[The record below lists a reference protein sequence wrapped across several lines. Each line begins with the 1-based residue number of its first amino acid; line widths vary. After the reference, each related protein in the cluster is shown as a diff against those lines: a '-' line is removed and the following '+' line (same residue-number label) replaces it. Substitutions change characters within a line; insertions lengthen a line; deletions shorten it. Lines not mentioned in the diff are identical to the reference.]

1 MSNITDKAKEYLSY
15 KLSVIPTKEDKVR
28 VLIETRGEGGYVI
41 AIREQDR

>member
-15 KLSVIPTKEDKVR
+15 KLSVIPTNEDKVR

-41 AIREQDR
+41 AIRE